1 MASALYR
8 LGTLAYRRWPA
19 FLVGW
24 LVALVAIG
32 GIASAIS
39 KPMSDQITIPGIE
52 SLQAQELQEK

>member
-24 LVALVAIG
+24 LVALVAITAAVMTIAG
-32 GIASAIS
+32 AVFGI
-39 KPMSDQITIPGIE
+39 
-52 SLQAQELQEK
+52 SL